1 MSLGQL
7 MSGIKTKN
15 VQWLLSV
22 ECNRCR
28 LDLMSRLVHWII
40 TQFVF
45 VLLRTHFYI
54 TDTTFLRYR
63 LVYYRQATWT
73 RLHIQGLT
81 GLLHR
86 KIMSPVSE
94 MFVRNLVSSRAGLGI
109 STLRFLPKQKSLR
122 PIVNMGCP
130 ARILSTQPYLSV
142 NQQLKDLHKVLTHL
156 KDRTPRLVGSGKLGM
171 NDIHASWAQYMAI
184 WRQGGARKLYF
195 VKTDISNCYDSII
208 QEKLVQIMESIIKE
222 ELQEE
227 CVVRKYF
234 TFTLQGGQVRKTY
247 QRHAAQLSNFIQ
259 DFTNFAKSQVIEK
272 NLHGVVFVDKVLY
285 QHLSTETVLQILR
298 SHIFNNIVKVGRQY
312 YLQNEGISQ
321 GSILST
327 LLCNFY
333 YACMEHDHIALQS
346 DELLMRVVDDYH
358 FVSPSLERATG
369 FLRTMLAGIKD
380 YNCHTNVDKVM
391 SNFSCSVVE
400 NQSIEYIETG
410 WFPWC
415 GLLFNMQ
422 TLEVAMDYTR
432 YAGASIKDTMTFDFV
447 REPGKTFKRKL
458 IGSLRQKCHD
468 MFLDPAVNSPSQIFT
483 SVYHLF
489 LLTMLKF
496 HACARSLPVKQRVED
511 NPGFFYGVLKSV
523 SYSMMRILQKQQ
535 KACAENLNQSQLNA
549 SITWLCWKAFLVTY
563 RLRLCFPRLTKLVK
577 AGVVAVKKHL
587 RQSDLIFLESI
598 AGDDLP
604 SVFENIMV

>member
-1 MSLGQL
+1 
-7 MSGIKTKN
+7 
-15 VQWLLSV
+15 
-22 ECNRCR
+22 
-28 LDLMSRLVHWII
+28 
-40 TQFVF
+40 
-45 VLLRTHFYI
+45 
-54 TDTTFLRYR
+54 
-63 LVYYRQATWT
+63 
-73 RLHIQGLT
+73 
-81 GLLHR
+81 
-86 KIMSPVSE
+86 
-94 MFVRNLVSSRAGLGI
+94 
-109 STLRFLPKQKSLR
+109 
-122 PIVNMGCP
+122 MGCP

-208 QEKLVQIMESIIKE
+208 QEKLVQIMETIIKE

-234 TFTLQGGQVRKTY
+234 NFSLQGGQVRKTY

-285 QHLSTETVLQILR
+285 QHLSAETVLQILR

-333 YACMEHDHIALQS
+333 YACMERDHIALQS
-346 DELLMRVVDDYH
+346 DELLMRVVDDYL
-358 FVSPSLERATG
+358 FVSPSLESATG

-391 SNFSCSVVE
+391 SNFPCRVVE

-410 WFPWC
+410 WFPWS

-422 TLEVAMDYTR
+422 TLEAAMDYTR
-432 YAGASIKDTMTFDFV
+432 YAGASIKDTMNFDFV
-447 REPGKTFKRKL
+447 REPGKTFERKL

-483 SVYHLF
+483 SIYHLF
-489 LLTMLKF
+489 LLTMLNF

-511 NPGFFYGVLKSV
+511 NPGFFYDVLKSV

-535 KACAENLNQSQLNA
+535 TACAENLNESQLNA
-549 SITWLCWKAFLVTY
+549 LITWLCWKAFLT
-563 RLRLCFPRLTKLVK
+563 
-577 AGVVAVKKHL
+577 GVVAVKKHL
-587 RQSDLIFLESI
+587 RQSDLISLESI